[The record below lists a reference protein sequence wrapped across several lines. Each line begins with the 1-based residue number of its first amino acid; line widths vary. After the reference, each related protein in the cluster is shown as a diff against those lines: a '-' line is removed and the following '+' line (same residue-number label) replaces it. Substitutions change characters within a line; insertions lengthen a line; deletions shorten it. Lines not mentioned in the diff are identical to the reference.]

1 MIKTPVPVTILT
13 GFLGCGK
20 TTFLNE
26 WIAYNRPR
34 KLAVIENEFGDIPI
48 DGELVMNADS
58 NVFTLA
64 DGCLCCSLSGDMIRL
79 LEDLLN
85 QEESFDELMIET
97 TGIADPAGIAA
108 PFFADYFLEKHF
120 TLRPSLCLVDAAF
133 IADQLHET
141 EEARRQI
148 AFADFILINKT
159 DTIAPDYL
167 PQVVALLE
175 GINPTARVFTG
186 FQGHYP
192 MQALEK
198 AIAEWSPTQGLEEP
212 LHPHTPNH
220 THTHTHT
227 HSTITSFSFILDE
240 PLSLEKMGYFLTVML
255 NVQGHQFYRLKGI
268 LYVAEQ
274 PERIVL
280 QSLRTIFSLSPA
292 APWQP
297 GETPQ
302 TRLVVIGKGIQRES
316 IERILR
322 QCKARQ

>member
-108 PFFADYFLEKHF
+108 PFLLTIFWKSIL
-120 TLRPSLCLVDAAF
+120 LCAPAF
-133 IADQLHET
+133 
-141 EEARRQI
+141 
-148 AFADFILINKT
+148 
-159 DTIAPDYL
+159 
-167 PQVVALLE
+167 VWW
-175 GINPTARVFTG
+175 
-186 FQGHYP
+186 
-192 MQALEK
+192 M
-198 AIAEWSPTQGLEEP
+198 
-212 LHPHTPNH
+212 
-220 THTHTHT
+220 
-227 HSTITSFSFILDE
+227 
-240 PLSLEKMGYFLTVML
+240 PLSSLTSCTKPRKRADKL
-255 NVQGHQFYRLKGI
+255 LLQI
-268 LYVAEQ
+268 LSSSTK
-274 PERIVL
+274 PI
-280 QSLRTIFSLSPA
+280 P
-292 APWQP
+292 
-297 GETPQ
+297 
-302 TRLVVIGKGIQRES
+302 
-316 IERILR
+316 
-322 QCKARQ
+322 